1 MKPVFP
7 LAVTSNNLTRCV
19 PIIRK
24 IQPMPEL
31 PEIQTIVNELE
42 RVLPGK
48 RIKSCRVL
56 RDKMVQGDQHRF
68 RQQVKN
74 KNIRKIERRGK
85 YIVITLSSS
94 QMIIV
99 HLRMTGKFIFQP
111 LKSPAQKHDRVVF
124 ELQNQQKLIFSDVR
138 CFGTLE
144 LVNDIN
150 KHNGLSQLGFDPW
163 SRQLTAGIL
172 QKKLENRQIPIKTA
186 LLDQKLIAGLGNIY
200 ASEILFDAGI
210 HPDIP
215 ANQLKHEKLASIIR
229 SMRKILRLAL
239 KYNGTS
245 ISDYRRIDEKQGMF
259 QNFLKVY
266 GKADQKCINCSSSIM
281 KITQNQR
288 STFLCPGCQK

>member
-1 MKPVFP
+1 
-7 LAVTSNNLTRCV
+7 
-19 PIIRK
+19 
-24 IQPMPEL
+24 MPEL
-31 PEIQTIVNELE
+31 PEVQTIVNELE

-56 RDKMVQGDQHRF
+56 RDNIVKGDQHRF
-68 RQQVKN
+68 GQQVKN
-74 KNIRKIERRGK
+74 KNISKIERRGK

-94 QMIIV
+94 QVIIV

-111 LKSPAQKHDRVVF
+111 LTSPAQKHDRVVF

-150 KHNGLSQLGFDPW
+150 KHIGLSQLGFDPW
-163 SRQLTAGIL
+163 SPQLTVGIL
-172 QKKLENRQIPIKTA
+172 QKKLKNRQIPIKTA

-210 HPDIP
+210 RPDIP
-215 ANQLKHEKLASIIR
+215 ANQLTLGKLASIIR
-229 SMRKILRLAL
+229 SMRKILSLAL

-266 GKADQKCINCSSSIM
+266 GKAEQKCINCSSSIM